1 MIAGSC
7 VSFFLNLA
15 TLFGVNDVGNGIV
28 AAVLL
33 TPANRL

>member
-1 MIAGSC
+1 MVAGSG

-15 TLFGVNDVGNGIV
+15 TLFCVNDVGNGIV

-33 TPANRL
+33 TPASRL